1 MLLNISKI
9 MLELDSY
16 TGLLRYV
23 ETWDLE
29 EQTPLLSALLE
40 NTNKNSNVPLTLFIL
55 FTA

>member
-1 MLLNISKI
+1 

-16 TGLLRYV
+16 TGLLCYV